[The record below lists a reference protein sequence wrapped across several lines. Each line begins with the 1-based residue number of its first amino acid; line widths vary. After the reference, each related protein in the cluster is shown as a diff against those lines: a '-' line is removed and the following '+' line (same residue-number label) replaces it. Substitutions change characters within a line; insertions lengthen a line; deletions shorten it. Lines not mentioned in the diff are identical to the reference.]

1 MYRRLAAA
9 LPLAALLLAAAAARA
24 EDPAP
29 PDAQARK
36 ALLARLDKIRDLLPD
51 SPRRE
56 RKIKHNLLRLSLS
69 QDEKRLRW
77 LLGRKRLRCDPTPE
91 VRRLERDVGQARQ
104 GTATYHRPGVHR
116 LWHRSRLDGRP
127 HPFVV
132 AVPRGY
138 RPARRYPLVLM
149 LHGSG
154 STPMLAVGRL
164 LGVPDG
170 ELLKGRERCD
180 RPRIPAGRAAAIIVA
195 PKAFGNARYRG
206 AGGEDVRDV
215 LRLATRLYRVDR
227 GRVTVTG
234 LSMGGT
240 GAMEVALQNPR
251 TYAGAVALCGYFD
264 RRLDRST
271 RGKQLQPWERRMMS
285 VYSPVDWAENG
296 LHLPLLLIHGK
307 RDGMKRAV
315 AMKAAYKRH
324 GYLAPIEEHPVGHDV
339 WTPGYRDGRV
349 LEMLV
354 KHRRVRAPKVD
365 TFTTWRART
374 NRSHWITVRRFADHD
389 RRARVKA
396 AVVSPELVRVETEN
410 VVGLRLDLPA
420 AHLSSTRP
428 VKLRFKFN
436 ELTLP
441 AARARGART
450 VELWRQGTTRAWQ
463 LGTPPAAA
471 GLRKGPGLSGPLDDI
486 YHEPIMVVYG
496 TGGGQRKRL
505 RAAAWRMRRLHRY
518 ATMRYPVVSD
528 SWYLKALDRGG
539 RRWARFGKRA
549 VILIGNEAENS
560 VLARMG
566 PKLPIRVTA
575 GEVKIGKQSHRGP
588 DVGARFIY
596 PNPLAPGRY
605 VMVLAGAGA
614 RAYKLARR
622 LPSYL
627 PDYVIFNEQINK
639 KPRTPVLGKHRRYL
653 AAGTF
658 DEQWRLR

>member
-1 MYRRLAAA
+1 MA
-9 LPLAALLLAAAAARA
+9 LPLAALLLMAAPAWAQETVAPGA
-24 EDPAP
+24 E
-29 PDAQARK
+29 ARK
-36 ALLARLDKIRDLLPD
+36 VLLARLDTIRDLLPD
-51 SPRRE
+51 APRKE
-56 RKIKHNLLRLSLS
+56 RKIKHELLRLSLRE
-69 QDEKRLRW
+69 DEKRLRW
-77 LLGRKRLRCDPTPE
+77 LVKWKRLRCDPTPE
-91 VRRLERDVGQARQ
+91 VQRLERDVGEARQ

-116 LWHRSRLDGRP
+116 LWYRSRLDGRP
-127 HPFVV
+127 QPFVV

-138 RPARRYPLVLM
+138 RPARRYPLVVM

-154 STPMLAVGRL
+154 SSPMLATGRL
-164 LGVPDG
+164 LGVPDV
-170 ELLKGRERCD
+170 ELLKGRERCK

-195 PKAFGNARYRG
+195 PRAFGNARYRG
-206 AGGEDVRDV
+206 AGGEEVRDV
-215 LRLATRLYRVDR
+215 LRLTMKLFRVDR
-227 GRVTVTG
+227 GRITVTG

-285 VYSPVDWAENG
+285 IYSPVDWAENG

-307 RDGMKRAV
+307 RDGLERAK
-315 AMKAAYKRH
+315 AMKAAYERY
-324 GYLAPIEEHPVGHDV
+324 GYAAPIEEHPVGHDV

-349 LEMLV
+349 LELLV
-354 KHRRVRAPKVD
+354 KHRKGGPPKVD

-420 AHLSSTRP
+420 VHLSRARP

-441 AARARGART
+441 ASRARGART
-450 VELWRQGTTRAWQ
+450 VELWRPGTTRAWQ
-463 LGTPPAAA
+463 LGPRPAAA
-471 GLRKGPGLSGPLDDI
+471 GLEKGPGLSGPMDDI

-496 TGGGQRKRL
+496 TGGGQRKKL
-505 RAAAWRMRRLHRY
+505 RAVAWRMRRLHRF

-528 SWYLKALDRGG
+528 RWYLKTHKKGG
-539 RRWARFGKRA
+539 RRWARFRKRA
-549 VILIGNEAENS
+549 VILVGNEAENS

-566 PKLPIRVTA
+566 PKLPIRITA
-575 GEVKIGKQSHRGP
+575 GEVRVGKQTHKGP

-605 VMVLAGAGA
+605 VMVLGGTGE
-614 RAYKLARR
+614 AYKLARK

-627 PDYVIFNEQINK
+627 PDYVVFDAQIAR
-639 KPRTPVLGKHRRYL
+639 KPLSPVLGKHRRYL

-658 DEQWRLR
+658 DERWQLRQP